1 MTQLLGEVFEMEIIK
16 HSEINME
23 ANIYVLTES
32 KGLWGRTVFQHVK
45 EVAWIWCMVQ
55 ELQYFYGCQE
65 DAD

>member
-1 MTQLLGEVFEMEIIK
+1 MTQLLGEVFEMEITK

-45 EVAWIWCMVQ
+45 EVA
-55 ELQYFYGCQE
+55 
-65 DAD
+65 